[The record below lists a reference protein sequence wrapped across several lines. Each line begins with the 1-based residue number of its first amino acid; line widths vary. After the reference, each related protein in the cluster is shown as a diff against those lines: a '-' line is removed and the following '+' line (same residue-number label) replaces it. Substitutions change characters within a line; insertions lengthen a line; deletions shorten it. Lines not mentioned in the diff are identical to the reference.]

1 MPRAPPRAA
10 HFSIAPAASPVYRKL
25 ADGQLRLGRCRG
37 LSATISSFVKEEL
50 QARRFVVTGRVQGV
64 GYRNFVE
71 RTAGK
76 IGVHGYVRNRRD
88 GSVEVFA
95 MGKPDLLKQLRA
107 ALERGPILS
116 YVGAVA
122 EEPDTVDANYLGNFI
137 IEMTV

>member
-1 MPRAPPRAA
+1 M
-10 HFSIAPAASPVYRKL
+10 
-25 ADGQLRLGRCRG
+25 
-37 LSATISSFVKEEL
+37 KEEL

-71 RTAGK
+71 RTAGE
-76 IGVHGYVRNRRD
+76 IGVDGYVRNRRD

-95 MGKPDLLKQLRA
+95 MGKPKLLEQLRA